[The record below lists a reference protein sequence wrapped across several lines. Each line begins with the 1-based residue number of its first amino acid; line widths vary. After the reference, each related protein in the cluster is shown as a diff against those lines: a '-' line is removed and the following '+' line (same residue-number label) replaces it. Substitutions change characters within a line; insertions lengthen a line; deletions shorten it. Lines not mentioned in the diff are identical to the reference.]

1 MKAILTVLFL
11 STVAAVAHPHHY
23 YQGPTYYYPPARV
36 YNPPPVY
43 YAPPPVYYS
52 QPPVYYAQPNYC
64 QPRYSYGYNVP
75 SVSFGV
81 GGGRSRVY
89 FNVPL
94 R

>member
-1 MKAILTVLFL
+1 MKAILTALFL

-23 YQGPTYYYPPARV
+23 YQEPTYYYPPARV

-43 YAPPPVYYS
+43 YSQPPVYYS
-52 QPPVYYAQPNYC
+52 QPNYY

-89 FNVPL
+89 FNIPL